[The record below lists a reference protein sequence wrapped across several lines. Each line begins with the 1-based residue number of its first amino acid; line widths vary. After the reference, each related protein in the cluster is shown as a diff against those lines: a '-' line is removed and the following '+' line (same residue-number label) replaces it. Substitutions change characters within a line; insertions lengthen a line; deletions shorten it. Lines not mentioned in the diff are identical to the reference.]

1 MNWQE
6 VEQAAQDGA
15 IIIFPTGVVEEHGP
29 HMGLGPDVYLTY
41 IKCKLIRRE
50 LEARGIKTLIAPP
63 YYWGINKN
71 SGGFPGSFTVRKE
84 TMKAVLYDTL
94 ACFKRWGFPYV
105 FVLNHHGDEIHNRA
119 ILEAVY
125 DARIDAGVRAYFI
138 LNEFDAKV
146 RYRLTGREEH
156 IILIPRKEETGPRPK
171 YMEIH
176 AGGRE
181 TGAMMYYFPDQVDSD
196 LARTLKPTN
205 LVFKDLMAWDPG
217 WDDARKITP
226 LGYFGDPAGF
236 DPDKSHESMKNSVK
250 KVSDLIENFLKKREP

>member
-1 MNWQE
+1 
-6 VEQAAQDGA
+6 
-15 IIIFPTGVVEEHGP
+15 
-29 HMGLGPDVYLTY
+29 
-41 IKCKLIRRE
+41 
-50 LEARGIKTLIAPP
+50 
-63 YYWGINKN
+63 
-71 SGGFPGSFTVRKE
+71 
-84 TMKAVLYDTL
+84 
-94 ACFKRWGFPYV
+94 
-105 FVLNHHGDEIHNRA
+105 
-119 ILEAVY
+119 
-125 DARIDAGVRAYFI
+125 
-138 LNEFDAKV
+138 
-146 RYRLTGREEH
+146 
-156 IILIPRKEETGPRPK
+156 
-171 YMEIH
+171 MEIH